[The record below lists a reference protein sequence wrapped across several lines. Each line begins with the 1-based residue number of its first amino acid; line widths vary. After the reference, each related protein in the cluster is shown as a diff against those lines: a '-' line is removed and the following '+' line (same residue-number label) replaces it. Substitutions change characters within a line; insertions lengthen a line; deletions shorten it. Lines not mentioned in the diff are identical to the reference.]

1 MNKFEILGIIFLK
14 LEILPLVA
22 PAAADLP
29 DLAGAADLAAG
40 LAAAAAGFAAGVA
53 FFGAIVCRVK
63 GQSKV

>member
-1 MNKFEILGIIFLK
+1 M
-14 LEILPLVA
+14 VA

-29 DLAGAADLAAG
+29 DLAAGLAAG